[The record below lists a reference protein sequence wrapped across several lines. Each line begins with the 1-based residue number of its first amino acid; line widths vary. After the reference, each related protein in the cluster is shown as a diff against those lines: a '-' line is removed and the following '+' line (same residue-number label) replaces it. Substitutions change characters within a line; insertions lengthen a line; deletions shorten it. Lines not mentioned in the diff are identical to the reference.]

1 MEVFEVNARSV
12 DIDLAV
18 EASGQW
24 GMFTAAQAI
33 RLGLTHKHL
42 SQLTA
47 AGRVHLT
54 ETPGVYKF
62 AGVPDDI
69 ILNALRATWLA
80 LAPEQFVGDRL
91 RRIAAGGPDA
101 IICRLAAAHYV
112 YELGTLEPD
121 RLDFTVPASRPANN
135 PGIRFHV
142 HSDTEFQ
149 VVRGLPATTIPQ
161 TVADLYRD
169 GIDNG
174 HLGDIITDAL
184 LGATVPAGKIAA
196 ALDPLTN
203 GNGRDTML
211 HALSVVGTPTSL
223 VDANDLLFSHVRQPP
238 NAPTA

>member
-1 MEVFEVNARSV
+1 MSAGSA

-33 RLGLTHKHL
+33 RLGLTRKHL
-42 SQLTA
+42 SQLTD

-54 ETPGVYKF
+54 ETSGVYKF

-69 ILNALRATWLA
+69 TLDALRATWLA
-80 LAPEQFVGDRL
+80 LAPEEFAGDRL
-91 RRIAAGGPDA
+91 RRIAVGGPDA
-101 IICRLAAAHYV
+101 IVSRLAAAHYV

-121 RLDFTVPASRPANN
+121 YLDFTVPAARPANN

-142 HSDTEFQ
+142 HSGTEFQ
-149 VVRGLPATTIPQ
+149 VVHGLPVTTIPQ

-184 LGATVPAGKIAA
+184 LGATIPVASIAE
-196 ALDPLTN
+196 ALDALTN
-203 GNGRDTML
+203 GDGRDAML

-223 VDANDLLFSHVRQPP
+223 VEANELLLSHVRPP
-238 NAPTA
+238 NAPSA